1 MCAHA
6 HLRASGED
14 QDAARV
20 PEALRTFA
28 AEPRTR
34 IAISASDLEVQV
46 KRLSSALCRSAI

>member
-1 MCAHA
+1 MFARA